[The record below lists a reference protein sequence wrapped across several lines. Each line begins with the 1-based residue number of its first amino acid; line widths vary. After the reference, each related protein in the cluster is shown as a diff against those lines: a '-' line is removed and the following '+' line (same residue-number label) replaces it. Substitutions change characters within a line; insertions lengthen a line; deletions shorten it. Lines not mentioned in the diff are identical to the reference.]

1 MFVLSLGGFIYFI
14 FFIYYITFLAA
25 VLYIDVHGWKSR
37 RGSSDFAKNLEGV
50 NAFRTKSTGGPLF
63 LVLLHFYLQVFLQIC

>member
-14 FFIYYITFLAA
+14 FSIYYITFLAA

-37 RGSSDFAKNLEGV
+37 GAEAPEGV
-50 NAFRTKSTGGPLF
+50 FQILPKPLF
-63 LVLLHFYLQVFLQIC
+63 FDKTESVVYNFGFILLLQF